1 MPLQDLHVTQR
12 LVTVRLTR
20 GEHLV
25 KTAEKEKCHYD
36 LVALDP
42 ASEAFNCLDPF
53 LRIPGLANPL
63 TLSQPLWPLQGSV
76 LHWQELCQSKKAI
89 KHLNSLQRLRIPKQV
104 TNSGSYTLTIVVR
117 LTGWTLDWS
126 RIFPE

>member
-42 ASEAFNCLDPF
+42 ASEAFNCLYLFCEFPGWRILLLFPNRYGPF
-53 LRIPGLANPL
+53 KAACYMGKSYANPR
-63 TLSQPLWPLQGSV
+63 
-76 LHWQELCQSKKAI
+76 K
-89 KHLNSLQRLRIPKQV
+89 R
-104 TNSGSYTLTIVVR
+104 
-117 LTGWTLDWS
+117 
-126 RIFPE
+126 